1 MNKSFK
7 RIGFAILSIVLMAS
21 LLSCTKSLE
30 LDKEL
35 SRLEIYES
43 LEIMKSEIYKAA
55 SNVQAEQDF
64 FKNKSGEEDY
74 HSLAETFES
83 SFENIEEDFGKVD
96 INVSIYINELKKTF
110 VDTDDYDQ
118 LLLIEEEYT
127 KLNALFKD
135 LYKYH
140 YLILENDLVLS
151 LFADEVAQLMTYMA
165 DGNITTIDY
174 NTDLENLMSEY
185 EDLLVID
192 DEEIFDDEFLQ
203 NPSKVEETLVSLSL
217 AKVEILNLKTNS
229 EVDETVNGQIYNLF
243 AYIEKSIQAVD
254 SYNKSVN
261 VGLYIS
267 DVDMRIDEGCLAY
280 VNEILSDN

>member
-1 MNKSFK
+1 
-7 RIGFAILSIVLMAS
+7 MAS